1 MLNHKKF
8 SVSLNLKEHCLP
20 DKQPEYVIRLDG
32 MPVEKISH
40 CDIGPHCLEI
50 EFLNKGQNDTVVNKN
65 NVIVHDLAVE
75 ILQLIVNDTDITHV
89 AKSTAVYTT
98 DTGIEKTY
106 GYMHKN
112 GIIKIDFACPPFYHL
127 RNLQVLHDLS

>member
-1 MLNHKKF
+1 MLNPKKF
-8 SVSLNLKEHCLP
+8 LVSLNLKEHSLP
-20 DKQPEYVIRLDG
+20 DKRPEYVIRLDG
-32 MPVEKISH
+32 MPVEKISQ

-50 EFLNKGQNDTVVNKN
+50 EFLNKGQNDTMVNEN

-75 ILQLIVNDTDITHV
+75 ILQLVVDNTDITHS
-89 AKSTAVYTT
+89 AKNTAVYTT
-98 DTGIEKTY
+98 NAGIEKTY

-127 RNLQVLHDLS
+127 RNLQVLHDPS